1 MSLIDIAVEHTRI
14 YATHISH
21 EGNDTHDRMEQQA
34 RPYGYHI
41 AYDGLVLDL

>member
-21 EGNDTHDRMEQQA
+21 EGNDTHERMEQQA